1 MMLAVIDDV
10 NFMDRQVILRLDLNT
25 PMHDGRIAD
34 VTRIERVIPTLRK
47 ILATNPRYVVIFS
60 HLGRPKSKA
69 PEEFDAEDSL
79 LPVADALQSLLG
91 KDVIFSN
98 KPVGPE
104 LKKVLDST
112 PNGSVIM
119 AENIRFYGGEKS
131 NDIDFSQTLAS
142 LGDIFVNDAF
152 SCSHRAHSSV
162 VGITNY
168 LPSFAGLSFEAE
180 ITALEECLGNP
191 NRPVIGIVAGSKVST
206 KIDLLLNLLNKLDY
220 LFLGGGIAN
229 TMLCAMG
236 QKVGSSLVE
245 NDRIGVAETI
255 LQKAKSSRC
264 QLILPVDAIVAKQ
277 LTPNA
282 VTQVVDIDKITIDQA
297 IYDIGPKTLEH
308 LKSTLKKCGTVLL
321 NGPVGV
327 YEVPPFADGTI
338 QIIQEIS
345 NLTKAG
351 CIRSVIGGG
360 DTLAAISMSKTNEF
374 EPEFSHTS
382 TAGGA
387 FLEWL
392 EGKSLP
398 GIEALTIH
406 DPIKKKVSHY

>member
-1 MMLAVIDDV
+1 MMLAVIDNV
-10 NFMDRQVILRLDLNT
+10 NFMDRQVILRLDLNI
-25 PMHDGRIAD
+25 PMHDGKITD
-34 VTRIERVIPTLRK
+34 ITRIERVIPTLRK
-47 ILATNPRYVVIFS
+47 ILATNPRYIVIFS
-60 HLGRPKSKA
+60 HLGRPKSKS
-69 PEEFDAEDSL
+69 PKEFGAEDSL
-79 LPVADALQSLLG
+79 LPVANALQSLLG
-91 KDVIFSN
+91 KDVIFSK

-112 PNGSVIM
+112 PNGSIIL
-119 AENIRFYGGEKS
+119 AENIRFYSGEKS
-131 NDIDFSQTLAS
+131 NDTDFSQTLAS

-152 SCSHRAHSSV
+152 SCSHRSHSSV
-162 VGITNY
+162 VGITKY

-180 ITALEECLGNP
+180 ITALEECLENP
-191 NRPVIGIVAGSKVST
+191 KRPVIGIVAGSKVST

-236 QKVGSSLVE
+236 HKVGSSLVE
-245 NDRIGVAETI
+245 NDRMGVAETI

-264 QLILPVDAIVAKQ
+264 QLILPTDAVVAKK
-277 LTPNA
+277 LTPNT

-297 IYDIGPKTLEH
+297 IYDIGPKTLEQ

-345 NLTKAG
+345 SLTKAG
-351 CIRSVIGGG
+351 CIRSIIGGG
-360 DTLAAISMSKTNEF
+360 DTLAAISISKTNGF

-398 GIEALTIH
+398 GIEALITD

>member
-25 PMHDGRIAD
+25 PMHDGIITD
-34 VTRIERVIPTLRK
+34 ITRIERVIPTLRK
-47 ILATNPRYVVIFS
+47 ILATNPRYIVIFS
-60 HLGRPKSKA
+60 HLGRPKSKSTA
-69 PEEFDAEDSL
+69 EFGAEDSL
-79 LPVADALQSLLG
+79 LPVAEVLQSLLG

-112 PNGSVIM
+112 PNGSIIM
-119 AENIRFYGGEKS
+119 AENIRFYGGEKN
-131 NDIDFSQTLAS
+131 NDADFSQILAN

-168 LPSFAGLSFEAE
+168 LPSFAGVSFDKE
-180 ITALEECLGNP
+180 IKALEECLVNP
-191 NRPVIGIVAGSKVST
+191 KRPVIGIVAGSKVST

-229 TMLCAMG
+229 TMLYAMG
-236 QKVGSSLVE
+236 RKVGSSLVE

-255 LQKAKSSRC
+255 LQKAKTSRC
-264 QLILPVDAIVAKQ
+264 KLILPIDAVVAKK
-277 LTPNA
+277 LTPNTP
-282 VTQVVDIDKITIDQA
+282 TQVVDIGKIGLDQA
-297 IYDIGPKTLEH
+297 IYDVGPQTQEQ
-308 LKSTLKKCGTVLL
+308 LKNILRECKTVLW

-327 YEVPPFADGTI
+327 YEVPPFADGSI
-338 QIIQEIS
+338 KIIQEIS
-345 NLTKAG
+345 KLTKTG
-351 CIRSVIGGG
+351 RIRSIIGGG

-374 EPEFSHTS
+374 EPEFSHIS

-398 GIEALTIH
+398 GIEALTNQDTI
-406 DPIKKKVSHY
+406 KKVSHY

>member
-25 PMHDGRIAD
+25 PMHDGRITD
-34 VTRIERVIPTLRK
+34 ITRIERVIPTLRK
-47 ILATNPRYVVIFS
+47 ILATNPRYIVIFS
-60 HLGRPKSKA
+60 HLGRPKSKSPA
-69 PEEFDAEDSL
+69 EFSAEDSL
-79 LPVADALQSLLG
+79 LPVAEVLQSLLG

-98 KPVGPE
+98 KPVGHE

-112 PNGSVIM
+112 PNGSIIM
-119 AENIRFYGGEKS
+119 AENIRFYSGEKN
-131 NDIDFSQTLAS
+131 NDANFSQTLAS

-168 LPSFAGLSFEAE
+168 LPSFTGVSFEAE
-180 ITALEECLGNP
+180 IKALEQCVVNP
-191 NRPVIGIVAGSKVST
+191 KRPVIGIVAGSKVST
-206 KIDLLLNLLNKLDY
+206 KIDLLINLLNKLDY

-229 TMLCAMG
+229 TMLYAMG
-236 QKVGSSLVE
+236 RKVGSSLVE

-255 LQKAKSSRC
+255 LQKAKTSRC
-264 QLILPVDAIVAKQ
+264 KLILPIDAVVAKQ
-277 LTPNA
+277 LTPNTS
-282 VTQVVDIDKITIDQA
+282 TQVVDIDKIGLDQA
-297 IYDIGPKTLEH
+297 IYDVGPQTLEQ
-308 LKSTLKKCGTVLL
+308 LKNTLRECKTVLW

-327 YEVPPFADGTI
+327 YEVPPFADGSI
-338 QIIQEIS
+338 KIIQTIS
-345 NLTKAG
+345 ELTKTG
-351 CIRSVIGGG
+351 RIRSIIGGG

-374 EPEFSHTS
+374 EPEFSHIS

-398 GIEALTIH
+398 GIEALTNQDTI
-406 DPIKKKVSHY
+406 KKVSHY